1 MQQIDR
7 KMYSL
12 IIPVYKNEDS
22 IPDLLEMLSVLN
34 RKLKNRM
41 EVVFVVDGS
50 PDRCFEVLNVALEKV
65 EFRSRLLLLTRNF
78 GSFAA
83 IRTGLAV
90 ANGPYFAV
98 MAADLQEPSKL
109 ILEFFETLESE
120 EIDVAIGMRMQR
132 DDPYLSRLASKL
144 YWKMYTR
151 YVQNDIPPGGVDV
164 FGCNANFR
172 DQLIKLEEANSSL
185 IGQIFWLGFRR
196 KTIEYRRLARKY
208 GSSTWTLSKKINYM
222 LNSIFS
228 FTDLPIKV
236 VTLTGLL
243 GISISITLAFIVL
256 LAKLFNLISIPGY
269 TAIILTIVFFTALNL
284 FALGIVGSYIWRA
297 FENTKRR
304 PESLI
309 LFNKDFTQK

>member
-1 MQQIDR
+1 
-7 KMYSL
+7 MYSL

-22 IPDLLEMLSVLN
+22 IPDLLEMLPVLN
-34 RKLKNRM
+34 RKLKNRL

-50 PDRCFEVLNVALEKV
+50 PDRCFEVLDVALKKV
-65 EFRSRLLLLTRNF
+65 EFRTRLLLLTRNF

-120 EIDVAIGMRMQR
+120 EIDVTIGMRIQR
-132 DDPYLSRLASKL
+132 DDPYLSRFASKL
-144 YWKMYTR
+144 FWKMYTR

-164 FGCNANFR
+164 FGCNVNFR
-172 DQLIKLEEANSSL
+172 NQLIKLEEANSSL

-208 GSSTWTLSKKINYM
+208 GNSTWTLSKKINYM

-243 GISISITLAFIVL
+243 GISISTTLAFIVL

-269 TAIILTIVFFTALNL
+269 TAIILSIVFFTALNL
-284 FALGIVGSYIWRA
+284 FALGIIGSYIWRA

-309 LFNKDFTQK
+309 LFNKDFTEK